1 MYLVLNVLKR
11 QRKSRVLHG
20 KCASYVLAP
29 KCHFTLPPATS
40 LFFHSSQ
47 PHLNVWLKAVK
58 SWPGKRDEKG
68 MNEDRK
74 KV

>member
-1 MYLVLNVLKR
+1 MFSNVKE
-11 QRKSRVLHG
+11 KAEG
-20 KCASYVLAP
+20 AKKKKCASYVLAP